1 MRRHYQ
7 MKAKKVFRRLCL
19 TNWGG
24 VDHTILEFNEY
35 VNLFSGKSGSGKSTA
50 MDALQVILYG
60 SVSSNF
66 LNRAADDNKN
76 KRSVFGYLRGEQK
89 DGTANRAGQDFCTV
103 IALEIEDMGTHTKT
117 CIGLNFEVRKSDTEL
132 RKFVYFSHSGSMPK
146 GGYLTEDGIPYSNG
160 QIKKLVESREET
172 ADNRGRGEVNRI
184 YHSKESYLANLYQ
197 RLLGYI
203 DGNRFATME
212 KSAIALRMTDGTG
225 QFIKDYMFP
234 KGTGEAIE
242 KLSEQL
248 GAYRDICERIE
259 DMKKRIE
266 MLKEVQAAGLKLT
279 TAKAEEIHNQNLIRC
294 LDIEDAKD
302 HIAGWT
308 AGKETVDKE
317 LFVLQEQYEQLQQQE
332 EEVNE
337 QWTQAKAD
345 LQSSD
350 LGQKKEHLEDLQKR
364 SEMLAANRKRWR
376 SVTEGLKR
384 WGEDEF
390 VNDYIS
396 QMLLRNI
403 DRFIEGTVTEQ
414 QCIDLR
420 EQIAE
425 ERKQLEKELNMLE
438 DDYREIRKQYEE
450 KRILVEDMKNNRKS
464 YGNQLKKAQGDLQ
477 QHLQFVCGKDAKVF
491 IFADLFD
498 VQDAA
503 WKNAVEGRMGKLRF
517 ALITDPK
524 YAMEAAKQFRKLSR
538 HENVDLI
545 NSKALVESEP
555 KCKENSLY
563 ETVKCE
569 QDYVDA
575 CLRRFLG
582 GIIKCETEE
591 EMVAAGNGVTKDC
604 YSYHNFMFRHLRK
617 KDYEIAYIGTKVSKA
632 KLGEY
637 EDELVRLEKQVKN
650 AGEQISHIKSMYD
663 YETLKESPEDYV
675 ALSKAGE
682 ELEGTVTE
690 IENLQKVIEKLEK
703 GEYRELQ
710 EKEEQLHKQYNALR
724 KQSREYNGKIQQ
736 KTGESASLAA
746 NIHGKQEELDRLL
759 LGYVE
764 NASIKEEIQKDRENA
779 SASVCKGNYLR
790 RISTARENADLAQ
803 QDRSRARDAYIAVY
817 PNCEF
822 SGMEKDNE
830 KYDAKLLEYQQNYEP
845 QYQEEFEKQ
854 CSLIYKSLRDNVIAK
869 IHGDIKG
876 AHRHKREI
884 NRLLRETNFA
894 DSRYQID
901 IEAAKSAD
909 GQFYE
914 MLMAEELDT
923 KNLDNDG
930 FEGQISLGE
939 DLFYQKYELQI
950 KELIEKF
957 MPAKNA
963 DDAQL
968 KKYQEDMERY
978 ADYRTYLSFRM
989 NEIVTDTEG
998 KIIRKNYVDE
1008 MAGRDSGGEGQNP
1021 KYVALL
1027 AGFAMLYMSQ
1037 TNRDSKIKLVLLDE
1051 AFSKMD
1057 QERSAVCLQYA
1068 RKMDLQLIVCVPD
1081 ERLQSLIRNVD
1092 SVYGFRR
1099 KNNRISMM
1107 HIDKG
1112 SYLKIMEGEEEEL
1125 LFTP

>member
-1 MRRHYQ
+1 
-7 MKAKKVFRRLCL
+7 MKAKKVFTRLCL

-89 DGTANRAGQDFCTV
+89 DGTANREGQDFCSV

-132 RKFVYFSHSGSMPK
+132 RKFVYFSHSGSMPE
-146 GGYLTEDGIPYSNG
+146 GGYLTQEGIPFSNG
-160 QIKKLVESREET
+160 QIKKLIESREET
-172 ADNRGRGEVNRI
+172 TDNHGHGEVNRI
-184 YHSKESYLANLYQ
+184 YHSKEAYLSSLYQ

-234 KGTGEAIE
+234 KGTGDAIE

-266 MLKEVQAAGLKLT
+266 MLKEVQSAGLKLT
-279 TAKAEEIHNQNLIRC
+279 TAKAEEMHNQSLIHC

-302 HIAGWT
+302 HIAGWI

-317 LFVLQEQYEQLQQQE
+317 LSILNEQYEQLLQQE

-337 QWTQAKAD
+337 QWAQAKAD

-350 LGQKKEHLEDLQKR
+350 LGQKKEHYEDLRKR
-364 SEMLAANRKRWR
+364 SEMLAANTRRWR
-376 SVTEGLKR
+376 SITEGLKK
-384 WGEDEF
+384 WGEDEY
-390 VNDYIS
+390 VNDYLS
-396 QMLLRNI
+396 PTLLKNI
-403 DRFIEGTVTEQ
+403 HKFTEDQVTEQ

-425 ERKQLEKELNMLE
+425 EKKQLENEINLLQDE
-438 DDYREIRKQYEE
+438 YRDMKKSIEE
-450 KRILVEDMKNNRKS
+450 KRTLVEDMKNNRKS
-464 YGNQLKKAQGDLQ
+464 YRKNLKKAQADLQ
-477 QHLQFVCGKDAKVF
+477 QRLQFACGKDARVF

-517 ALITDPK
+517 ALITEPK
-524 YAMEAAKQFRKLSR
+524 YAIEAAKQFRKLSR

-545 NSKALVESEP
+545 NSKALMESEP
-555 KCKENSLY
+555 KCRENSLY
-563 ETVKCE
+563 EIVKCE
-569 QDYVDA
+569 QDYIDA

-591 EMVAAGNGVTKDC
+591 EMVEAGNGVTKDC

-637 EDELVRLEKQVKN
+637 EEELARLEKKFKN
-650 AGEQISHIKSMYD
+650 AGEQISHMKMIYD
-663 YETLKESPEDYV
+663 YETLKDSPEDYV
-675 ALSKAGE
+675 TLSRGSE
-682 ELEGTVTE
+682 ELEDTIME
-690 IENLQKVIEKLEK
+690 MEKLQKMIDKLEK
-703 GEYRELQ
+703 GEFRELQ
-710 EKEEQLHKQYNALR
+710 EKEKQLRNQHKGLR
-724 KQSREYNGKIQQ
+724 IKSRECSKKIQL
-736 KTGESASLAA
+736 KTGEAASLTA
-746 NIHGKQEELDRLL
+746 NINGKQEDLDRLL

-764 NASIKEEIQKDRENA
+764 KASIKEEIERDR
-779 SASVCKGNYLR
+779 ASVASSSALKGRYLG
-790 RISTARENADLAQ
+790 RINTAKEDAETAQ
-803 QDRSRARDAYIAVY
+803 QERSHARDVYIAAY

-822 SGMEKDNE
+822 TGMEKDNE

-901 IEAAKSAD
+901 IEAAKNAD

-930 FEGQISLGE
+930 FEGQLSLGE
-939 DLFYQKYELQI
+939 DLFYQKYEVQI

-957 MPAKNA
+957 MPAKNV

-968 KKYQEDMERY
+968 KKYQEDMEKY

-989 NEIVTDTEG
+989 NEIVTDAEG
-998 KIIRKNYVDE
+998 NIIRKNYVDE

-1112 SYLKIMEGEEEEL
+1112 SYLKMMEGEEETL
-1125 LFTP
+1125 DTGND

>member
-1 MRRHYQ
+1 

-24 VDHTILEFNEY
+24 VDHEILELNEY

-60 SVSSNF
+60 SVASNF

-76 KRSVFGYLRGEQK
+76 KRSVLGYLRGEQK
-89 DGTANRAGQDFCTV
+89 DGTANREGQDFCSI
-103 IALEIEDMGTHTKT
+103 IALEIEDMGMHTKS

-132 RKFVYFSHSGSMPK
+132 RKFIYFSHAGSMPK
-146 GGYLTEDGIPYSNG
+146 GGYFTEEGIPFSNA
-160 QIKKLVESREET
+160 QMKKMVESREQA
-172 ADNRGRGEVNRI
+172 ADNRGRGEINRI
-184 YHSKESYLANLYQ
+184 YNSKDSYLSNLYQ

-234 KGTGEAIE
+234 KGTGDAIE

-259 DMKKRIE
+259 DMKKRISL
-266 MLKEVQAAGLKLT
+266 LKAVQEAGLKLT
-279 TAKAEEIHNQNLIRC
+279 GAKNEEIHNQQLLRC
-294 LDIEDAKD
+294 LEIEDARD
-302 HIAGWT
+302 YIAGRSVE
-308 AGKETVDKE
+308 KEAAEKE
-317 LFVLQEQYEQLQQQE
+317 LSELNLLSEQIQKQED
-332 EEVNE
+332 EVNE

-345 LQSSD
+345 LKSSD
-350 LGQKKEHLEDLQKR
+350 LGQKKEHFEDLQKR
-364 SEMLAANRKRWR
+364 SEMLAANTRRWR
-376 SVTEGLKR
+376 LVTEGLKK
-384 WGEDEF
+384 WGEDEY
-390 VNDYIS
+390 VNDYVS
-396 QMLLRNI
+396 QMLLKEI
-403 DRFIEGTVTEQ
+403 DAFVEGSVTES
-414 QCIDLR
+414 QCMDLK
-420 EQIAE
+420 EKLTE
-425 ERKQLEKELNMLE
+425 ERRQLEDELNMLQ
-438 DDYREIRKQYEE
+438 DDYREMKKQLEE
-450 KRILVEDMKNNRKS
+450 KRTLVEDMKNNRKS
-464 YGNQLKKAQGDLQ
+464 YGNNVKKAQADLQ
-477 QHLQFVCGKDAKVF
+477 ERLQFIYGKAAKVF
-491 IFADLFD
+491 ILADLFD
-498 VQDAA
+498 VQDVA
-503 WKNAVEGRMGKLRF
+503 WKNAVEGCMGRLRF
-517 ALITDPK
+517 ALITEPK
-524 YAMEAAKQFRKLSR
+524 YALEAAKQFRQLAR
-538 HENVDLI
+538 HDNIDLI
-545 NSKALVESEP
+545 NAKALMESKP
-555 KCKENSLY
+555 VYKENSLY

-569 QDYVDA
+569 QEYVDA

-582 GIIKCETEE
+582 GIIKCDTEE
-591 EMVAAGNGVTKDC
+591 EMVAAGNAVTKDC
-604 YSYHNFMFRHLRK
+604 YSYHNFMFRHLKK

-637 EDELVRLEKQVKN
+637 EEELAKLEKKFKN
-650 AGEQISHIKSMYD
+650 AGEQISHMKSIYD
-663 YETLKESPEDYV
+663 YEMLKDSPEDYV
-675 ALSKAGE
+675 ALSGAGKELEDTLQEME
-682 ELEGTVTE
+682 ELKKT
-690 IENLQKVIEKLEK
+690 IEKLEN
-703 GEYRELQ
+703 GEARELKEKEKQLEKQYKKLRADGRECSKKIQ
-710 EKEEQLHKQYNALR
+710 EKTAQ
-724 KQSREYNGKIQQ
+724 
-736 KTGESASLAA
+736 SASLTTSI
-746 NIHGKQEELDRLL
+746 NGKQEELERLL
-759 LGYVE
+759 TGYVE
-764 NASIKEEIQKDRENA
+764 HAAIKEELEKDRLNISGNILKSRYLGRMNA
-779 SASVCKGNYLR
+779 AKEK
-790 RISTARENADLAQ
+790 IEIAQ
-803 QDRSRARDAYIAVY
+803 QERSHARDVYIAAY

-822 SGMEKDNE
+822 TGIEKDNE

-845 QYQEEFEKQ
+845 QYEEEFEKQ
-854 CSLIYKSLRDNVIAK
+854 CNLIYRSLRDNVIAK

-901 IEAAKSAD
+901 IEAAKNAD

-923 KNLDNDG
+923 KNMDNDG
-930 FEGQISLGE
+930 FEGQMSLGE
-939 DLFYQKYELQI
+939 DLFYQKYEMQI
-950 KELIEKF
+950 KELMEKF

-968 KKYQEDMERY
+968 KKYQEDMEKY
-978 ADYRTYLSFRM
+978 TDYRTYLSFRM
-989 NEIVTDTEG
+989 NEIVTDKEG
-998 KIIRKNYVDE
+998 NIIRKNYVDE

-1099 KNNRISMM
+1099 KNNKISMM

-1112 SYLKIMEGEEEEL
+1112 DYLKMMEGEE
-1125 LFTP
+1125 

>member
-1 MRRHYQ
+1 

-279 TAKAEEIHNQNLIRC
+279 AAKAEEIHNQNLIRC

-317 LFVLQEQYEQLQQQE
+317 LTNLNEKKEELKAQEKSINTQLIQ
-332 EEVNE
+332 V
-337 QWTQAKAD
+337 KAD
-345 LQSSD
+345 LKSSD
-350 LGQKKEHLEDLQKR
+350 LGQKKEHLKDLQKR
-364 SEMLAANRKRWR
+364 ADMLVASNRLWH
-376 SVTEGLKR
+376 SVIEGLKK
-384 WGEDEF
+384 WGEDEY
-390 VNDYIS
+390 VNDYLS
-396 QMLLRNI
+396 QMFLRNI
-403 DRFIEGTVTEQ
+403 DKFIESTVTEQ
-414 QCIDLR
+414 KCIDLR

-425 ERKQLEKELNMLE
+425 EQMQLKNELRDLQEKYRKISEKL
-438 DDYREIRKQYEE
+438 DE
-450 KRILVEDMKNNRKS
+450 KRTLVEDMKNNRKS
-464 YGNQLKKAQGDLQ
+464 YRNHLKKAQADLQ
-477 QHLQFVCGKDAKVF
+477 QRLQFTYGKDAKVF

-498 VQDAA
+498 VQDAT
-503 WKNAVEGRMGKLRF
+503 WKNAVEGCMGKLRF

-555 KCKENSLY
+555 KYKENSLY

-582 GIIKCETEE
+582 GIMKCETEE

-617 KDYEIAYIGTKVSKA
+617 KDYEFAYIGTKVSKA

-637 EDELVRLEKQVKN
+637 EEDLSRLEKQFKN
-650 AGEQISHIKSMYD
+650 AGEQIRHMERVSK
-663 YETLKESPEDYV
+663 YETLEKSPEDYV
-675 ALSKAGE
+675 ALSRAGE
-682 ELEGTVTE
+682 ELEDTVAE
-690 IENLQKVIEKLEK
+690 IERLQKDIDKLEK
-703 GEYRELQ
+703 GEYHELQ
-710 EKEEQLHKQYNALR
+710 EKEKQLEKQYEELD
-724 KQSREYNGKIQQ
+724 KQSSECDKKIQK
-736 KTGESASLAA
+736 KTRESESLAT
-746 NIHGKQEELDRLL
+746 NIRVKQEELERLL

-790 RISTARENADLAQ
+790 QISTARENADLAQ
-803 QDRSRARDAYIAVY
+803 QDRSRARDAYIAAY

-822 SGMEKDNE
+822 SGMERDNE
-830 KYDAKLLEYQQNYEP
+830 KYDVKLLEYQQNYEP

-978 ADYRTYLSFRM
+978 TDYRTYLSFRM

-998 KIIRKNYVDE
+998 NIIRKNYVDE

-1081 ERLQSLIRNVD
+1081 ERLQSLISNVD

-1112 SYLKIMEGEEEEL
+1112 SYLKIMEGD
-1125 LFTP
+1125 TGKD